1 MCGNLLH
8 LSTNNP
14 MMSGKKTW
22 TMMIIVQMIPQYA
35 KIVLQKKYLE
45 EEAFATKIGYRLKK
59 EIKAKCS
66 TPPK

>member
-1 MCGNLLH
+1 
-8 LSTNNP
+8 